1 MLRKA
6 LPKTKKVVFLMSA
19 ARRSIWILLVD
30 GDSTVQQLR
39 ALMLRMQGYRVDV
52 AIGLDDARSKIA
64 ERKYKLIIVDVGH
77 FADPGLEF
85 CEEIK
90 SKDPHQ
96 KMLIHAED
104 RVFPVKSEC
113 PDDVVPKQD
122 GPMSFVKA
130 VERLLQVA

>member
-1 MLRKA
+1 
-6 LPKTKKVVFLMSA
+6 MSA

-52 AIGLDDARSKIA
+52 ASGLDDARSKMA

-90 SKDPHQ
+90 SRDPHQ

-113 PDDVVPKQD
+113 PDEVVPKQE
-122 GPMSFVKA
+122 GPISFVKA

>member
-1 MLRKA
+1 
-6 LPKTKKVVFLMSA
+6 MSA

-39 ALMLRMQGYRVDV
+39 ALMLRMQSYHVDV
-52 AIGLDDARSKIA
+52 ANGLDDARKKMA
-64 ERKYKLIIVDVGH
+64 QRKYKLIIVDVGH
-77 FADPGLEF
+77 FADPGLDF

-122 GPMSFVKA
+122 GPISFVNA

>member
-1 MLRKA
+1 
-6 LPKTKKVVFLMSA
+6 MSA
-19 ARRSIWILLVD
+19 ARPSVWILLVD

-52 AIGLDDARSKIA
+52 ATGLDDARNKMA

-77 FADPGLEF
+77 FADPGLDF
-85 CEEIK
+85 CAEIK
-90 SKDPHQ
+90 SNDPHQ

-104 RVFPVKSEC
+104 RVFPVKSDC

-122 GPMSFVKA
+122 GPLSFVKA
-130 VERLLQVA
+130 VEHLLQVA

>member
-1 MLRKA
+1 
-6 LPKTKKVVFLMSA
+6 MSV

-52 AIGLDDARSKIA
+52 ASGLDDARKKMA

-77 FADPGLEF
+77 FADPGLQF
-85 CEEIK
+85 CEEVK
-90 SKDPHQ
+90 SKDPRQ

-104 RVFPVKSEC
+104 QVFPVKSEC

-122 GPMSFVKA
+122 GPTSFVKA
-130 VERLLQVA
+130 VERLVQVA